1 MATIK
6 RYTLSL
12 NIQYVATK
20 RRQQLRLNLLLRTTS
35 KEISLSE
42 HTTKEGW
49 QFLVTLSSWLH

>member
-1 MATIK
+1 MAAIK

-35 KEISLSE
+35 KQICLSE
-42 HTTKEGW
+42 HTTKGW
-49 QFLVTLSSWLH
+49 QFVVMLSSWLH